1 MHIHGGQESCVSFC
15 HRDTIGS
22 KIQRRPK
29 KMHERTFWRAEVRNK
44 ETKKQ
49 RKQNPKIPH
58 FMGIHV
64 STEFAPNCSTTHVV

>member
-1 MHIHGGQESCVSFC
+1 
-15 HRDTIGS
+15 
-22 KIQRRPK
+22 
-29 KMHERTFWRAEVRNK
+29 MHERTFWRAEVRNK